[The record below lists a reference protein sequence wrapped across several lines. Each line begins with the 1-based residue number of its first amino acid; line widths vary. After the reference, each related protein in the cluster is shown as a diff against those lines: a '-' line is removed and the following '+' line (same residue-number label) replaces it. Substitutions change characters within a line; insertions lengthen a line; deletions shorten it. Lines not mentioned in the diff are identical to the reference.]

1 LYLKIRKIPKFFEKS
16 RFLTPRYHIYSN
28 LSLEKRVDL
37 LRDLRRER
45 IPSWKEEERVEKVK
59 VQVAKVMVN
68 AEILDLGMDE
78 DYEIIMK

>member
-1 LYLKIRKIPKFFEKS
+1 MQEELKEYKNFTNLKS
-16 RFLTPRYHIYSN
+16 SKSF
-28 LSLEKRVDL
+28 LEKRVDL

-68 AEILDLGMDE
+68 AEILDMRME
-78 DYEIIMK
+78 